1 MIITIDGPAG
11 SGKSTVAAQL
21 ADRLGVPYLDTGAM
35 YRCVTLAA
43 LERHTNLDDPDAL
56 ARLAADIR
64 IEMRRADGVNR
75 VLLDG
80 RDVTEAIRAK
90 EVTDHSGAIADA
102 PGVRA
107 ELVAQQ
113 QRIGAEAGSLVTE
126 GRDQGTVV
134 FPQAEFKF
142 YLDADAECRARRR
155 HEELVQKGMPV
166 DYDTILAAQ
175 IRRDER
181 DKNRAVGALKTPE
194 GATIIDTTNMSVTDV
209 VEALYRHVTGGHG

>member
-11 SGKSTVAAQL
+11 SGKSTVAARL
-21 ADRLGVPYLDTGAM
+21 ADRLGVTYLDTGAM

-43 LERHTNLDDPDAL
+43 LQRQVDLDDPDAL
-56 ARLAADIR
+56 ARLAAQIR
-64 IEMRRADGVNR
+64 IEMRREDGLSH

-80 RDVTEAIRAK
+80 RDVTDAIRTK
-90 EVTDHSGAIADA
+90 DVTDNSGPIADA

-113 QRIGAEAGSLVTE
+113 QRIGHEAGSLVTE

-134 FPQAEFKF
+134 FPQAKFKF

-155 HEELVQKGMPV
+155 HEELVQKGLPV
-166 DYDTILAAQ
+166 DYETILAAQ
-175 IRRDER
+175 RRRDER
-181 DKNRAVGALKTPE
+181 DKNRSVGALKTPQ
-194 GATIIDTTNMSVTDV
+194 GAAIIDTTNMSIADV
-209 VEALYRHVTGGHG
+209 VEAIYRHVTGGNL

>member
-11 SGKSTVAAQL
+11 SGKSTVAARL
-21 ADRLGVPYLDTGAM
+21 ADRLGAVYLDTGAM

-43 LERHTNLDDPDAL
+43 LEHGADLDDADAL
-56 ARLAADIR
+56 AKLAAAVR
-64 IEMRRADGVNR
+64 IEMRRSDGVNR

-80 RDVTEAIRAK
+80 RDVSVAIRSK
-90 EVTDHSGAIADA
+90 EVTDHSGPIADA

-113 QRIGAEAGSLVTE
+113 QRIGREAGSLVTE

-134 FPQAEFKF
+134 FPRAEYKF
-142 YLDADAECRARRR
+142 YLDAEAGCRARRR
-155 HEELVQKGMPV
+155 HEELMQKGVPV

-175 IRRDER
+175 LRRDER
-181 DKNRAVGALKTPE
+181 DKNRAVGGLKIPE
-194 GATIIDTTNMSVTDV
+194 DATVIDTTHMNITEV
-209 VEALYRHVTGGHG
+209 VETLYGRIMGGNG